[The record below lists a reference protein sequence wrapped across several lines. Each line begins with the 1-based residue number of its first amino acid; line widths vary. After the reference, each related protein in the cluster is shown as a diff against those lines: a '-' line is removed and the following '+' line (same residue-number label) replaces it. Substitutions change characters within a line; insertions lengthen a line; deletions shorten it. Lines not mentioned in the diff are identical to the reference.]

1 METLKIYN
9 ELKSV
14 PEKYL
19 KTIDAGRLKGMSD
32 IKPQWRIEKLTE
44 LFGPCGI
51 GWKITD
57 VEYNYFT
64 QNTETVVN
72 CRLKFQY
79 KWDNEWSEPIPASG
93 GSKISTQERNG
104 LYVSDEAEKMAFTD
118 ALSVAGK
125 MIGLAGDIYIGHGSK
140 YDKGDINVAPTNKVA
155 PKGQNM
161 DDDKPWLNIKS
172 PEFAK
177 VTLQV
182 PNYSADDLVKLAR
195 KKYKVSKDTEQAI
208 RALYR
213 DNYEEIVLVD

>member
-1 METLKIYN
+1 MNIEPLAIYN

-19 KTIDAGRLKGMSD
+19 KKIDAGRLKGMSD

-64 QNTETVVN
+64 QGTETVVN

-79 KWDNEWSEPIPASG
+79 KWDGEWSEPIPASG

-125 MIGLAGDIYIGHGSK
+125 MIGLAGDIYIGHGGK
-140 YDKGDINVAPTNKVA
+140 YDKGDTNVPSNNKVA
-155 PKGQNM
+155 PERQNI
-161 DDDKPWLNIKS
+161 DDNKAWLNLGT
-172 PEFAK
+172 PEFEKIAQLASK
-177 VTLQV
+177 H
-182 PNYSADDLVKLAR
+182 PAEKLIKFAR
-195 KKYKVSKDTEQAI
+195 TKFKVSTEVSEAI
-208 RALYR
+208 NNLYK
-213 DNYEEIVLVD
+213 

>member
-1 METLKIYN
+1 MNIEPLAIYN
-9 ELKSV
+9 QLKSV

-19 KTIDAGRLKGMSD
+19 KKIDAGRLKGMSD

-64 QNTETVVN
+64 QGTETVVN

-79 KWDNEWSEPIPASG
+79 KLGEVWSEPIPASG

-125 MIGLAGDIYIGHGSK
+125 MIGLAGDIYIGHGGK
-140 YDKGDINVAPTNKVA
+140 YDKGDTNVPSNNKVA
-155 PKGQNM
+155 PERQNIN
-161 DDDKPWLNIKS
+161 DNKAWLYLGT
-172 PEFAK
+172 PEFEK
-177 VTLQV
+177 IVEL
-182 PNYSADDLVKLAR
+182 ADKHPAEKLIKFVR
-195 KKYKVSKDTEQAI
+195 TKFKVSTEVSEAI
-208 RALYR
+208 NNLYK
-213 DNYEEIVLVD
+213 